1 MKLFI
6 PTIFLL
12 FSLTTYSQ
20 NSFMITVDVSKNNYF
35 NLNDNYS
42 FKIELLNNGQIEH
55 EEFIQRRLISFTPS
69 FEIGINLSSDFWIN
83 NSPDTIKVYYYRNND
98 YQQLY
103 TESINSVPLAK
114 NTLNFQEESIQ
125 LDLLDFNNLSV
136 YSIVE
141 QGNYGVNIRSNHEVL
156 YSNVWEQIGNN
167 LTITLNDHGFNVGDY
182 ILIKDINQNYYK
194 RINQVNNSQ
203 IVVSL
208 DDGTSFNN
216 SILYFSPALSVI
228 VNNQDNPDYFEN
240 PNGNIYYLIVK
251 CPDNYDV
258 KIESLSLFMDEQN
271 DTPYIGIENFNYIN
285 DSFGKKLPEIITST
299 SSEYFRDFQQ
309 EVWRPSRYY
318 KTQSDFDGRR
328 FLTESM
334 KDQFVSNFDF
344 SSNSIIL
351 EMGDSWG
358 PFSLMYGNIKF

>member
-1 MKLFI
+1 MV
-6 PTIFLL
+6 
-12 FSLTTYSQ
+12 
-20 NSFMITVDVSKNNYF
+20 MVDVSENNYF

-69 FEIGINLSSDFWIN
+69 FEIGINLSSSFWIN
-83 NSPDTIKVYYYRNND
+83 NSPDTIKVYYYRDND

-114 NTLNFQEESIQ
+114 NTLNYQEDSIQ

-136 YSIVE
+136 YSIHE

-167 LTITLNDHGFNVGDY
+167 LTITLNNHGFNEGDY
-182 ILIKDINQNYYK
+182 IIIKEIDQNHYK
-194 RINQVNNSQ
+194 RVSEVNSSQ
-203 IVVSL
+203 IVVSI
-208 DDGTSFNN
+208 DNGISFNN
-216 SILYFSPALSVI
+216 DILYFSPALSVI
-228 VNNQDNPDYFEN
+228 VNNQDNPDYIEN

-258 KIESLSLFMDEQN
+258 KIESLALFMDDQM
-271 DTPYIGIENFNYIN
+271 DPPYIGIENFNYIS
-285 DSFGKKLPEIITST
+285 DTFGKRLPVIISN
-299 SSEYFRDFQQ
+299 SISQDYRDFQQ
-309 EVWRPSRYY
+309 VIGRPDYYY
-318 KTQSDFDGRR
+318 KTQSDFEVAR
-328 FLTESM
+328 FFSESL
-334 KDQFVSNFDF
+334 KNQFVSNFDF

-351 EMGDSWG
+351 YMDGGWG